1 MTPKKR
7 RRKLKTSCRRGH
19 LLKKSNLN
27 QLALERGRRECDS
40 CYQARIYVKENPDT
54 NLTIQAAADHF
65 YEQVKNGPNV
75 TVDVRTGTP
84 IERPLFDDGLIK
96 KEPEKELNPSAVEAV
111 PAPQPDDEV
120 SEAMRKLD
128 LLRAVEGLISQEEIQ
143 IRTKALLDEVM
154 GGSPRET
161 QGEKHTVDL
170 EWITEGAEKKTEP
183 NQEDHPTIFAQ
194 DFLTEKAKGG
204 SVLDGHAS
212 KFGTICRD
220 TYSSFY
226 GKLPEKRP
234 LRIDSGIVINAYC
247 YREKER
253 HILDDSWLKFLSEN
267 RTVYTLYLRGAIK
280 GPGPRITTMPE

>member
-1 MTPKKR
+1 MTRKKR
-7 RRKLKTSCRRGH
+7 RRKLKTSCQRGH

-143 IRTKALLDEVM
+143 LRTKALLDEVM
-154 GGSPRET
+154 GGSSGETRDENQAADPEPRIE
-161 QGEKHTVDL
+161 D
-170 EWITEGAEKKTEP
+170 AEEETEP

-194 DFLTEKAKGG
+194 DFLTEKAKGT
-204 SVLDGHAS
+204 SVLDS
-212 KFGTICRD
+212 RVSRFGTICRQS
-220 TYSSFY
+220 YLSFY

-234 LRIDSGIVINAYC
+234 LRIDSGIIVNAYC

-253 HILDDSWLKFLSEN
+253 HILDDAWMKFLSEN
-267 RTVYTLYLRGAIK
+267 RAVYSLYARGVIK
-280 GPGPRITTMPE
+280 GPGPMITTMPE

>member
-1 MTPKKR
+1 MTRKKR
-7 RRKLKTSCRRGH
+7 RRKLQTSCRRGH

-27 QLALERGRRECDS
+27 QGALERGRRECNS
-40 CYQARIYVKENPDT
+40 CFQARIYVKDNPDT

-65 YEQVKNGPNV
+65 YEQVKNGPDV

-96 KEPEKELNPSAVEAV
+96 KEPGKESNPSAVEAV

-154 GGSPRET
+154 GGSSGET
-161 QGEKHTVDL
+161 RGENQAADL
-170 EWITEGAEKKTEP
+170 EPRIEDAEKETEQ
-183 NQEDHPTIFAQ
+183 NQEDHYAIFAQ
-194 DFLTEKAKGG
+194 EFLTEKAKGAA
-204 SVLDGHAS
+204 VLDSYAS

-234 LRIDSGIVINAYC
+234 LRIDSGIIINAYC

-253 HILDDSWLKFLSEN
+253 HILNDAWMKFLSEN
-267 RTVYTLYLRGAIK
+267 RAVYSLYVRGVIK
-280 GPGPRITTMPE
+280 GPGPMITTMPE